1 MAPFQQIAARRIEK
15 IMGNSK
21 LITKKSGGKKILI
34 NAVDGRFMSKT
45 YIEGGFAKALQ
56 HRGHEVKMMLC
67 MGGLNM
73 CTTHFTVNKP
83 FNQWVCDNC
92 TYFTKEFYDTV
103 NIPYVSYK
111 MHTPEEIEKIW
122 EKVNKLSFEECKKY
136 IYKDINVGFH
146 SMASAERY
154 YMGGDPPAEEYEAI
168 LRKELV
174 NAIISTDFAEKIVK
188 EEKPDILVTT
198 HACYASWG
206 SFADYLKKKGVT
218 VRVWGAGYKLG
229 TLIFDFYRFPEYFK
243 TYFNKMRKK
252 KYLNSEEQKELDK
265 FFGKRMRRE
274 EGEIAQYG
282 FSEDTDASAHFD
294 FDKFEKTYV
303 IFPNVPWDIAAMSD
317 EGAFTDVN
325 EWLTYTINI
334 FKKQPKKQLII
345 KIHPSEL
352 TVMESKK
359 TVLDFIKTNFYPLP
373 ENIKVIPPDTT
384 VNPYALFPH
393 IDLGIVYT
401 GTVGLEMS
409 MSGIPA
415 IVTGSAH
422 YGGNG
427 FTFDVK
433 SKEEYKKMLT
443 GAIPKVTKDQIEKAK
458 VYAYFYFI
466 KSFLY
471 RDFVF
476 QHNFLNMGWKVKNI
490 DGFKAGNY
498 KHLDVI
504 CDYILNNGAYQD
516 W

>member
-1 MAPFQQIAARRIEK
+1 MAPFQELAIHQIKK
-15 IMGNSK
+15 IMNNSK
-21 LITKKSGGKKILI
+21 PIQKKPGGKKILI
-34 NAVDGRFMSKT
+34 NAVDGRYMSKT

-56 HRGHEVKMMLC
+56 HRGHDVKMMLC
-67 MGGLNM
+67 MCGLNM

-92 TYFTKEFYDTV
+92 TYFTREFYDIV
-103 NIPYVSYK
+103 GIPYASYK
-111 MHTPEEIEKIW
+111 IHSKQELKKIEK
-122 EKVNKLSFEECKKY
+122 KVNKMSFGECKKY
-136 IYKDINVGFH
+136 IYKDVNVGFH
-146 SMASAERY
+146 SIASVERY
-154 YMGGDPPAEEYEAI
+154 YMGGDPPEEEYGDI

-206 SFADYLKKKGVT
+206 SFADYLKNKNVT

-243 TYFNKMRKK
+243 KYFKDIRKK
-252 KYLNSEEQKELDK
+252 KHLNKEEQQELDQ

-282 FSEDTDASAHFD
+282 FSEETDAAKHFD
-294 FDKFEKTYV
+294 FDEFDNTYV

-317 EGAFTDVN
+317 KGAFKDVN

-359 TVLDFIKTNFYPLP
+359 TVLDFIKSNFYPLA
-373 ENIKVIPPDTT
+373 ENIKVIPPDTKI
-384 VNPYALFPH
+384 NPYALFPH
-393 IDLGIVYT
+393 IDMGIVFT

-415 IVTGSAH
+415 IVTGHAH
-422 YGGNG
+422 YGKNG

-433 SKEEYKKMLT
+433 SKEEYKKM
-443 GAIPKVTKDQIEKAK
+443 
-458 VYAYFYFI
+458 YAYFYFI

-476 QHNFLNMGWKVKNI
+476 QNNFLDMGWKVKTI
-490 DGFKAGNY
+490 DGFKPGNY

-504 CDYILNNGAYQD
+504 CNYILNNGVYHN